1 MSYATN
7 KKDLS
12 ISKNK
17 LAASFIAFR
26 LHHIKKFLKPL
37 VKLIHKSKKRSDL
50 ERSMV
55 QNPTPSEDFTCELS
69 DNAANEAL
77 EERLRADLIA
87 RRDAGGGV
95 LTTWSAGRT
104 VLVPVYHRADA
115 TNPED
120 FRGDATGPDDYRVN
134 TTAADVRVPPHFAR
148 TTSGD
153 FAWAPLPDRDI
164 CWRGDELVFTGNQTP
179 EEQVPVGKCRN

>member
-1 MSYATN
+1 MSSATN

-50 ERSMV
+50 ERSTV
-55 QNPTPSEDFTCELS
+55 RNPTPSEDFTCELS

-87 RRDAGGGV
+87 RRDADGGV
-95 LTTWSAGRT
+95 LTTWSA
-104 VLVPVYHRADA
+104 
-115 TNPED
+115 D
-120 FRGDATGPDDYRVN
+120 FRGDATGPDDYRVD